1 MDEKENVIYCSRCGS
16 EMSANSRYCMKCG
29 NLNENHPD
37 NNKYSKIFKKTNKDN
52 NYQIGSGKMILNGNK
67 DKSGVNFITEKNNN
81 TYRRIF
87 IIVNVVI
94 MLLACLISLIPLLS
108 VSEFNINEILK
119 CGVLTNLLLVGIF
132 SLFFVSIQ
140 ILFIKLDEFWWK
152 GLIPFYNFYILSEIL
167 FKKKW
172 LFVLLFIPGV
182 NIVYLL
188 VLYYKLGE
196 SFGKSGLLSA
206 IFGPI
211 MIAIIAFG
219 SSAYNGIYYVVDASQ
234 DALEKT
240 YGSYRRFAEFIIF
253 LLLIGIIGLFANFYF
268 SSGGNKDE
276 LSMIGGADL
285 AISKVKKAVKNNKVI
300 CEDFYD
306 NEISINNNGV
316 YYFYSDDFLYD
327 YSFRS
332 NLVGESKGYV
342 KVVNENGKYTYYVS
356 YSNDS
361 FGLKEVSKDELSPE
375 YVEKGFVV
383 NKPNGIMCTID

>member
-37 NNKYSKIFKKTNKDN
+37 NNKYSKIFKKTNKDS

-67 DKSGVNFITEKNNN
+67 DKSGVSFITEKNTG

-87 IIVNVVI
+87 IIINVVI
-94 MLLACLISLIPLLS
+94 MTLACLISLIPLLS
-108 VSEFNINEILK
+108 ISEFSINEILK
-119 CGVLTNLLLVGIF
+119 CGVLTNLLFVGVS
-132 SLFFVSIQ
+132 SLFFVSSQ
-140 ILFIKLDEFWWK
+140 ILFIKLDEYWWK
-152 GLIPFYNFYILSEIL
+152 GLIPFYNYYILSEVL
-167 FKKKW
+167 FKKGW

-188 VLYYKLGE
+188 ILYYKLGK
-196 SFGKSGLLSA
+196 SFGKNGLLSA
-206 IFGPI
+206 ILGPL

-219 SSAYNGIYYVVDASQ
+219 SSAYNGIYYVVDATQ
-234 DALEKT
+234 EALEKT
-240 YGSYRRFAEFIIF
+240 YGSYRRFAEFSVF
-253 LLLIGIIGLFANFYF
+253 LLLIGVIGLFANFYF

-285 AISKVKKAVKNNKVI
+285 AINKVKKAVKKNKVI
-300 CEDFYD
+300 CKDNYD
-306 NEISINNNGV
+306 NKISIKNNGI
-316 YYFYSDDFLYD
+316 YYFYSNDFLYD
-327 YSFRS
+327 YSFKS
-332 NLVGESKGYV
+332 SLVDGSKGYI

-356 YSNDS
+356 YSTSS

-375 YVEKGFVV
+375 YVEKGYVV
-383 NKPNGIMCTID
+383 NKPDGIMCTID